1 MVRSD
6 QNACSEIFLPL
17 LLGGGYFFGQGGYF
31 WGVIVW
37 TALAPF
43 RKPHFGY
50 SPSSVKS
57 VDLHG
62 SCFYKCSDFLKS
74 GFRLRSD
81 FGYVQKV
88 GKTKQ
93 FKKKNYRRSAPMFF
107 SSVGSGNSSFGYV
120 MKSEKN
126 CCSNLCNHFPKMNFG
141 FVMQRLLCGGV
152 SVTKNFGVS
161 VIWYIW
167 RP

>member
-6 QNACSEIFLPL
+6 QNAYSEIFLPFL
-17 LLGGGYFFGQGGYF
+17 FGGYFFGQGGYF
-31 WGVIVW
+31 LGVIVW

-88 GKTKQ
+88 GKTKEL
-93 FKKKNYRRSAPMFF
+93 KKNFSALRADVFFHRSDPEIR
-107 SSVGSGNSSFGYV
+107 V
-120 MKSEKN
+120 
-126 CCSNLCNHFPKMNFG
+126 L
-141 FVMQRLLCGGV
+141 
-152 SVTKNFGVS
+152 VTL
-161 VIWYIW
+161 
-167 RP
+167 